1 MDRSQSKYFNTA
13 KKMDEALIALLNE
26 KDFEYITVKEICE
39 RAGVNRSTF
48 YLHYENT
55 RDLLEE
61 SVQYLVDQFLSYF
74 PTDTR
79 RITEQFQNCTLEDL
93 NYISEEYLVPY
104 LTYIRDNR
112 RIFAIVLKNAASFGF
127 DSIYQRMFRHIF
139 HPILDRFRFP
149 AQTQSYVMAYYLNGI
164 TAIITQWIRTD
175 CADSTAF
182 ICGVIKQ
189 CILGKMQ
196 GREFEDAIRE

>member
-13 KKMDEALIALLNE
+13 RKMDEALVALLNE
-26 KDFEYITVKEICE
+26 KDFAYITVREVCE

-61 SVQYLVDQFLSYF
+61 SCKYLLDQFLSYF
-74 PTDTR
+74 PVDTR
-79 RITEQFQNCTLEDL
+79 RITEQFQNCSLEEL

-104 LTYIRDNR
+104 LTYIRENR
-112 RIFAIVLKNAASFGF
+112 RVFSIALEHAGSFGF
-127 DSIYQRMFRHIF
+127 DAIYQRMFRYIF

-149 AQTQSYVMAYYLNGI
+149 AEEQPFVMAFYLNGI
-164 TAIITQWIRTD
+164 TAVITQWIRSD
-175 CADSTAF
+175 CDASVDF
-182 ICGVIKQ
+182 VCGVLKK
-189 CILGKMQ
+189 CILGKCG
-196 GREFEDAIRE
+196 GRDLISMLE